1 MKTAK
6 KLSIWL
12 WALIFGAGLIGNV
25 PVIPAHAT
33 TVYVT
38 PTGSKYHTHKCG
50 RGSFY
55 TDSLENAKARGL
67 TACSKCFPNGAP
79 STSSSSSRKSTTTT
93 SKTTTTSRTKTKSM
107 TVSPSSIVLLPGQSK
122 QLKVKSASGT
132 VTYKSSN
139 TGVAKVDA
147 RGKITAKKKGKAT
160 ITISSSN
167 GKKSCKVKVEQIKL
181 NQTSMDLTVD
191 DEELSYDFITV
202 KGCSHT
208 PTYRSTDEEVVSVDE
223 AGNVEAEGEGKA
235 TIIVRV
241 HGKTLKCKVRVEEA
255 SYDDEEPFSDYENE
269 DEDEDYYG
277 Y

>member
-1 MKTAK
+1 MKTVK
-6 KLSIWL
+6 NLSTWL
-12 WALIFGAGLIGNV
+12 LVLVFGAGLIGNV
-25 PVIPAHAT
+25 PAYA
-33 TVYVT
+33 
-38 PTGSKYHTHKCG
+38 
-50 RGSFY
+50 
-55 TDSLENAKARGL
+55 
-67 TACSKCFPNGAP
+67 
-79 STSSSSSRKSTTTT
+79 
-93 SKTTTTSRTKTKSM
+93 KTKSM

-132 VTYKSSN
+132 VAYKSSN

-181 NQTSMDLTVD
+181 NQTSMNLTAG
-191 DEELSYDFITV
+191 DEELGYDFISV
-202 KGCSHT
+202 KGCSHKAT
-208 PTYRSTDEEVVSVDE
+208 FRSTDEDVVSVDE
-223 AGNVEAEGEGKA
+223 AGNVEAEGEGTA

-241 HGKTLKCKVRVEEA
+241 HGKTLKCKVKVAKA
-255 SYDDEEPFSDYENE
+255 SYDDEKDFSDYEDE

>member
-12 WALIFGAGLIGNV
+12 FVLVFGAGLIGNV
-25 PVIPAHAT
+25 PVIPAHAI
-33 TVYVT
+33 
-38 PTGSKYHTHKCG
+38 
-50 RGSFY
+50 
-55 TDSLENAKARGL
+55 
-67 TACSKCFPNGAP
+67 
-79 STSSSSSRKSTTTT
+79 
-93 SKTTTTSRTKTKSM
+93 

-122 QLKVKSASGT
+122 RLKVKSASGT

-139 TGVAKVDA
+139 TRVAKVDA

-191 DEELSYDFITV
+191 DEDEFICV

-208 PTYRSTDEEVVSVDE
+208 ATFRSTDEEVVSVDNE
-223 AGNVEAEGEGKA
+223 GNVEAEGEGKA
-235 TIIVRV
+235 MIIVRV
-241 HGKTLKCKVRVEEA
+241 HGKTLKCKVRVEGV
-255 SYDDEEPFSDYENE
+255 SDDDEEYFSDDEEKEE
-269 DEDEDYYG
+269 DDDEDYYG

>member
-6 KLSIWL
+6 KLSIWFFVL
-12 WALIFGAGLIGNV
+12 VFGAGLIGNV
-25 PVIPAHAT
+25 PVIPAHAI
-33 TVYVT
+33 
-38 PTGSKYHTHKCG
+38 
-50 RGSFY
+50 
-55 TDSLENAKARGL
+55 
-67 TACSKCFPNGAP
+67 
-79 STSSSSSRKSTTTT
+79 
-93 SKTTTTSRTKTKSM
+93 

-122 QLKVKSASGT
+122 RLKVKSASGT

-139 TGVAKVDA
+139 TRVAKVDA

-181 NQTSMDLTVD
+181 NQTSMDLTLD

-223 AGNVEAEGEGKA
+223 AGNVEAEGEGTA

-241 HGKTLKCKVRVEEA
+241 HGKTLKCKVRVEEV
-255 SYDDEEPFSDYENE
+255 SVDDEESFSDDEEEEE

>member
-12 WALIFGAGLIGNV
+12 FVLVFGAGLIGNV
-25 PVIPAHAT
+25 PVIPAHAI
-33 TVYVT
+33 
-38 PTGSKYHTHKCG
+38 
-50 RGSFY
+50 
-55 TDSLENAKARGL
+55 
-67 TACSKCFPNGAP
+67 
-79 STSSSSSRKSTTTT
+79 
-93 SKTTTTSRTKTKSM
+93 

-122 QLKVKSASGT
+122 RLKVKSASGT

-139 TGVAKVDA
+139 TRVAKVDA

-208 PTYRSTDEEVVSVDE
+208 PTYRSTDEEVVSVE
-223 AGNVEAEGEGKA
+223 
-235 TIIVRV
+235 
-241 HGKTLKCKVRVEEA
+241 
-255 SYDDEEPFSDYENE
+255 
-269 DEDEDYYG
+269 
-277 Y
+277 